1 MFKGI
6 TQEEYTQYGAILTAE
21 QAMELTGAM
30 YTECSY
36 FNPILINEEWI
47 ITIEEIANCTNPNC
61 QWVKNLEIV
70 KIPEQI
76 NDINLI

>member
-1 MFKGI
+1 
-6 TQEEYTQYGAILTAE
+6 
-21 QAMELTGAM
+21 
-30 YTECSY
+30 
-36 FNPILINEEWI
+36 LINEEWI